1 MELHKTRHS
10 RNRPTLRACRMHW
23 PKLQAGMDAG
33 FEGNDRLKANAVQ
46 LFKAR
51 DVVFR
56 VV

>member
-1 MELHKTRHS
+1 
-10 RNRPTLRACRMHW
+10 MHW